1 MGKDYASKMCGFKCR
16 LEDLIEEYAEMRPS
30 ERVAAAMLPLI
41 ACWKEL
47 DAIGARMRSESELS
61 DDELTAWLDG
71 MDNADGT
78 HGAHWTQAQTTA
90 VGDSIGIDWGKVS
103 PKCWH
108 VAMNMMYS
116 DYFGTAAKFKQTG
129 PEFFAELAKDFLMDP
144 DGGSPREKLAGY
156 YHGIV
161 KNARKD

>member
-1 MGKDYASKMCGFKCR
+1 MIHKLYQHKQE
-16 LEDLIEEYAEMRPS
+16 LEREISELLDMDPTPRVEAALAPLIERWNA
-30 ERVAAAMLPLI
+30 I
-41 ACWKEL
+41 DKACQ
-47 DAIGARMRSESELS
+47 RMGEKKATEALT
-61 DDELTAWLDG
+61 DDDLAAWLDG

-90 VGDSIGIDWGKVS
+90 VGDNIGIDWGKVS

>member
-1 MGKDYASKMCGFKCR
+1 MRDKLYLHKQELEREMGKLLGLPPSPRVEAA
-16 LEDLIEEYAEMRPS
+16 LAPLIERWNA
-30 ERVAAAMLPLI
+30 I
-41 ACWKEL
+41 DKACQRMEKKEPME
-47 DAIGARMRSESELS
+47 ALS
-61 DDELTAWLDG
+61 DDDLTAWLDG

-90 VGDSIGIDWGKVS
+90 VGDSIGISWEKVS

-116 DYFGTAAKFKQTG
+116 DYFGTASKFKQAG
-129 PEFFAELAKDFLMDP
+129 PEFFGELAKDFLMDK

-156 YHGIV
+156 YHGVV
-161 KNARKD
+161 KNARKE

>member
-1 MGKDYASKMCGFKCR
+1 MIHKLYPHKLELEHEICELLDMEPSPRVEAALAPLIERWNAIDKMCRHMGEKDGAEV
-16 LEDLIEEYAEMRPS
+16 LTDDDLS
-30 ERVAAAMLPLI
+30 
-41 ACWKEL
+41 
-47 DAIGARMRSESELS
+47 
-61 DDELTAWLDG
+61 AWLDG

-90 VGDSIGIDWGKVS
+90 VGDSIGISWDKVS

-156 YHGIV
+156 YHGV
-161 KNARKD
+161 VENARKD

>member
-1 MGKDYASKMCGFKCR
+1 MNKLYPHKQE
-16 LEDLIEEYAEMRPS
+16 LEREIGELLDMEPSPRVEAALAPLIERWNA
-30 ERVAAAMLPLI
+30 I
-41 ACWKEL
+41 DKACHHMGEKKATEAL
-47 DAIGARMRSESELS
+47 T
-61 DDELTAWLDG
+61 DDDLATWLNG

-90 VGDSIGIDWGKVS
+90 VGDSIGISWDKVS

-116 DYFGTAAKFKQTG
+116 DYFGTASKFKQTG
-129 PEFFAELAKDFLMDP
+129 PDFFAELAKDFLMDP
-144 DGGSPREKLAGY
+144 DGGSPRAKLAGY

-161 KNARKD
+161 RNARKD